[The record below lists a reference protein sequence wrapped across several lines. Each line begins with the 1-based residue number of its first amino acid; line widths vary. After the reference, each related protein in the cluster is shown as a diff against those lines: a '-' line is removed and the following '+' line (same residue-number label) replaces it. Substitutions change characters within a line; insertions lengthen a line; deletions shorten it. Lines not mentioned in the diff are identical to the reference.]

1 MRGLTIVGIA
11 EGRLFVDRNR
21 TLIGRLWVAQVSLLL
36 TLQQRHTALQ
46 VKFLFY
52 NGRLYNMD
60 FSHVFFP
67 SVINTT
73 YVPDRSF
80 CPWTV

>member
-1 MRGLTIVGIA
+1 MLGLTIVGIA
-11 EGRLFVDRNR
+11 EDRISLDRNR
-21 TLIGRLWVAQVSLLL
+21 TLIGKVWVAQVAPLA

-52 NGRLYNMD
+52 NGSLTTWI
-60 FSHVFFP
+60 FPTFFFP
-67 SVINTT
+67 CGINTT

-80 CPWTV
+80 YRWTV

>member
-1 MRGLTIVGIA
+1 MGIA

>member
-46 VKFLFY
+46 LKFLFLQRKALQH
-52 NGRLYNMD
+52 G
-60 FSHVFFP
+60 FFP
-67 SVINTT
+67 RFFSLCDKYHVR
-73 YVPDRSF
+73 P
-80 CPWTV
+80 

>member
-1 MRGLTIVGIA
+1 MLGLTIVGIA

-21 TLIGRLWVAQVSLLL
+21 ALIGRLWVAQVSLLL

-52 NGRLYNMD
+52 NGRLYIMD
-60 FSHVFFP
+60 FPTFFSLCDKYHVRP
-67 SVINTT
+67 
-73 YVPDRSF
+73 
-80 CPWTV
+80 

>member
-1 MRGLTIVGIA
+1 MGIA

-60 FSHVFFP
+60 FSHVFFSLCDKYHVRP
-67 SVINTT
+67 
-73 YVPDRSF
+73 
-80 CPWTV
+80 